1 MSLSTSVVVARVLS
15 SSTAVKRK
23 REDEIPRDKP
33 MPMAMLNEND
43 EQPPPPSWEVLN
55 AISYYMDPETLAVA
69 SCVSTTWLKC
79 FSSENLWKTIMTAR
93 SSQRSCPYEIALEH
107 TEGGIISYKRLVS
120 AVERD
125 AKRRRKGQPE
135 EAVKISLSDLS
146 FIIHVSTR
154 TKKASVYKKG
164 KDLVFGPNDKFQI
177 EVEVSK
183 AGITAG
189 EYDVR
194 VTWQIMY
201 KEKFFTVADT
211 ARSLDTKYGWFV
223 DKLEYKDNRKLV
235 GDVKTTFKEDVLEKI
250 GFAIVD
256 SDGWGSLLVDGFL
269 SSQIFRQ
276 SNHMN
281 QIDSDVD
288 SNGTTPSTSFTHF
301 FVKGRN
307 QKIKRQTN
315 HSEIGAGKG
324 KEPRVISPGGSKT
337 EEKQSQGV
345 TNQIDKGQD
354 GRQQP
359 HGEVNMEA
367 SISEEDVIRA
377 GGFGAKDDIGSFLP
391 VASDS
396 TDFEE
401 SLRSA
406 RDYEEAQEEVQRP
419 GLGWPKV

>member
-1 MSLSTSVVVARVLS
+1 MSLSTSVVVALARVLS

-33 MPMAMLNEND
+33 MPMAMHKEND

-55 AISYYMDPETLAVA
+55 AISYHMDPETLAVA

-79 FSSENLWKTIMTAR
+79 FSSENLWKSIMTAR

-107 TEGGIISYKRLVS
+107 TEGGIVSYKRLVS

-125 AKRRRKGQPE
+125 AKRRRKGQLE

-146 FIIHVSTR
+146 FIIHVSTK

-164 KDLVFGPNDKFQI
+164 KDLVFDPNDKFQI
-177 EVEVSK
+177 EVDVSK

-189 EYDVR
+189 KDEVR

-211 ARSLDTKYGWFV
+211 VRSLDTKYGWFV

-235 GDVKTTFKEDVLEKI
+235 GDVKTSFKEDVLEKI

-269 SSQIFRQ
+269 RYLQRFQIFRQ

-281 QIDSDVD
+281 QIDSDV
-288 SNGTTPSTSFTHF
+288 SN
-301 FVKGRN
+301 
-307 QKIKRQTN
+307 
-315 HSEIGAGKG
+315 GAGKG
-324 KEPRVISPGGSKT
+324 KEPRIISPGGSKT
-337 EEKQSQGV
+337 EEKQSQSV
-345 TNQIDKGQD
+345 TNQTDMGQE
-354 GRQQP
+354 GREKP

-367 SISEEDVIRA
+367 SISAEDVIRA

-406 RDYEEAQEEVQRP
+406 RDYEEAQPEVQRP
-419 GLGWPKV
+419 GLGWPKE